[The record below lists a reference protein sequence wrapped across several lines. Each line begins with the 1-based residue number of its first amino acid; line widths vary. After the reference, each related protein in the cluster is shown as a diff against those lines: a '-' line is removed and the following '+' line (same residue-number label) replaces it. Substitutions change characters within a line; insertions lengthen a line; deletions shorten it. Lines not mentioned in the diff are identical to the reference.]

1 MNGRERIL
9 ATLQGR
15 ERDSLAYMPITMMI
29 AADEIGVPYGT
40 YATDAKT
47 LARGQMAIA
56 DRFDVDYVSA
66 ISDPAV
72 EASACGAAIRFYH
85 DQPPAVDEE
94 NALLADKDGLRGLSV
109 PNLAASERPANR
121 LRAVELLRKGV
132 GGEKIV
138 EGWIEGPC
146 AEAADLRGINRLMM
160 DFYDDSEFLGDLFDF
175 VVEMERTFAREQIRA
190 GADIIGIGDAAAS
203 LVGPELYRRFV
214 LPRERELV
222 DAIHEAGAPARL
234 HICGTIRPLERD
246 IATLGADI
254 VDLDSMNPVAEA
266 RATCGPGQV
275 LLGNIDPVRVVRN
288 GTPEHIHA
296 ELEAC
301 YHDAGMRYIV
311 GAGCEIP
318 RGTPEANFLA
328 MTRFARSHG

>member
-9 ATLQGR
+9 ATLEGR

-29 AADEIGVPYGT
+29 AADEIGAPYGT
-40 YATDAKT
+40 YATDAKV
-47 LARGQMAIA
+47 LAEGQLAIA
-56 DRFDVDYVSA
+56 RHFDIDYVSA

-72 EASACGAAIRFYH
+72 EASACGASIRFYD

-94 NALLADKDGLRGLSV
+94 NALLADRAALGRLTV
-109 PNLAASERPANR
+109 PNLASSRRPANR
-121 LRAVELLRKGV
+121 LRAVELLREAAGT
-132 GGEKIV
+132 EKIV

-160 DFYDDSEFLGDLFDF
+160 DFYDEPAFVDDLFDF
-175 VVEMERTFAREQIRA
+175 VVEMERAFAHEQVRA
-190 GADIIGIGDAAAS
+190 GADLIGIGDAAAS

-222 DAIHEAGAPARL
+222 EAIHDAGALVRL
-234 HICGTIRPLERD
+234 HVCGTIRPLERD

-266 RATCGPGQV
+266 RAACGPEQV
-275 LLGNIDPVRVVRN
+275 LLGNIDPVRIVRN
-288 GTPEHIHA
+288 GTPDQMVRQLQSCHR
-296 ELEAC
+296 EA
-301 YHDAGMRYIV
+301 GKNFIV

-318 RGTPEANFLA
+318 RGTPAENFLT
-328 MTRFARSHG
+328 MTRFARSHR